1 MTKLA
6 SSGIVM
12 LQLLPHTSK
21 QGTDKDTE
29 KQLLPGTSK
38 QGTNTDTIKQL
49 LPLPDTS
56 NQGTATNNS
65 TDLAPVDHGAEAQGD
80 TVTDA
85 GPLLSSYEPA
95 RIVQQ
100 ILEDLQAGRLSP
112 PQ

>member
-21 QGTDKDTE
+21 QGTDTDTE

-38 QGTNTDTIKQL
+38 QGTNADTVKQL
-49 LPLPDTS
+49 LSLPDTS
-56 NQGTATNNS
+56 NQGAATINS

-80 TVTDA
+80 IVTVA
-85 GPLLSSYEPA
+85 GPVLLSYKPA
-95 RIVQQ
+95 RVVQQ